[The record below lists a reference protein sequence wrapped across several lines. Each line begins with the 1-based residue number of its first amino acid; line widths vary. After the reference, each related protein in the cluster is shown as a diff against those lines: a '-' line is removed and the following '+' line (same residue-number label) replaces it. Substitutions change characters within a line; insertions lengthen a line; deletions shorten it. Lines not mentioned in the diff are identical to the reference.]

1 MEVNW
6 TPLTTWLVGRR
17 PRRTLVRATVLALA
31 TYVLFGHIWRP
42 MLVRGISME
51 PTLHDGAI
59 RLATLV
65 RYRHRSPERG
75 DIVIIAMAGGRSYY
89 LKRVLALPGETI
101 AFQDGLRLLD
111 GSPAVEAYLREAG
124 HWNMGPV
131 HLDPGQY
138 FVGGD
143 NRSVPFEQH
152 LAGSVNRSDIR
163 GGLLW

>member
-1 MEVNW
+1 MNW
-6 TPLTTWLVGRR
+6 APITTWLVGRR
-17 PRRTLVRATVLALA
+17 PRRTLVRATALAMA

-65 RYRHRSPERG
+65 RYRHRSPDRG
-75 DIVIIAMAGGRSYY
+75 DIVIIAMAGGRSFY
-89 LKRVLALPGETI
+89 LKRILALPGETI

-111 GSPAVEAYLREAG
+111 GRPAAEDYLHERGRWTMAPVRLEA
-124 HWNMGPV
+124 
-131 HLDPGQY
+131 GQY

-152 LAGSVNRSDIR
+152 LAGTVALSDIR